1 MQRRGTR
8 RKKANLGSEGLASG
22 SSGLSGDKAEPREIE
37 LPKSMTVHQLALVMK
52 LDPVEVIKELIR
64 NGVMA
69 NINQVI
75 DFDIAADVAGQLG
88 FEAKPVSEPKD
99 ELSEGTTEIH
109 EDPANQVARPPVV
122 TILGH
127 VDHGKTTLLDAI
139 RESNVTEK
147 EAGGITQHIGAYQVE
162 FRGQK
167 ITFLDT
173 PGHEAFTAMRA
184 RGAKATDIAVLVVA
198 ADDGVMPQTL
208 EAMNHARSAEVP
220 IVVAINKMDL
230 EGSDPDKVKRQLVER
245 GLVIEEWGG
254 EVIAIPVSAKTGEG
268 IDDLLENLLAV
279 AEISELKAD
288 PGRSA
293 VGVIVEAQV
302 DKNRGPVATVLVQTG
317 TLRTGETVVV
327 GNSWGRIKAMTTEAG
342 QRIQEAG
349 PSSPVEILGLGQI
362 PNAGDTLRTVS
373 NEKTAK
379 DLIQKRKQRLEAE
392 RQMLPTATLEDASN
406 RIGGGEATD
415 LNLIVKTDVQ
425 GSVDAVRGVLDKQS
439 SEKGRVNIIH
449 AAAGSINEG
458 DVLLAVASR
467 ATIIGFNVRVE
478 PGAKRI
484 SGAEKVDI
492 RLYEIIYRLAEDVQE
507 ALEGMLVPVT
517 KEVVEGHADV
527 RAIFS
532 MGRRNKIAGVYVND
546 GRIVRNSTIRVFR
559 GGELVNQGPISS
571 LKHFKDDV
579 REMGTG
585 FECGVGIEG
594 FNDFEVGDVLE
605 VVTIT

>member
-8 RKKANLGSEGLASG
+8 KKANRGSEGLASG
-22 SSGLSGDKAEPREIE
+22 PSGLSGDKAVPRELE
-37 LPKSMTVHQLALVMK
+37 LPKSMTVNQLAVQMHF
-52 LDPVEVIKELIR
+52 DPVEVIKELIR
-64 NGVMA
+64 NGIMA

-75 DFDIAADVAGQLG
+75 DFDVAADVAGQLG
-88 FEAKPVSEPKD
+88 FEAKPISEPKN
-99 ELSEGTTEIH
+99 EMSEGIADIY
-109 EDPANQVARPPVV
+109 EDPASQVARPPVV

-139 RESNVTEK
+139 RESNVTEG

-198 ADDGVMPQTL
+198 ADDGVMPQTV
-208 EAMNHARSAEVP
+208 EAMDHARSAEVP
-220 IVVAINKMDL
+220 IVVAINKMDV
-230 EGSDPDKVKRQLVER
+230 EGSDPDRVKRQLVER

-254 EVIAIPVSAKTGEG
+254 EVIAIPVSAKTGDG
-268 IDDLLENLLAV
+268 IDNLLENLLAV
-279 AEISELKAD
+279 AEISELRAD

-293 VGVIVEAQV
+293 VGVIVESQV

-317 TLRTGETVVV
+317 TLRIGETVVV
-327 GNSWGRIKAMTTEAG
+327 GSSWGRIKAMTTESG
-342 QRIQEAG
+342 QKIREAG

-362 PNAGDTLRTVS
+362 PNAGDTLWAVP

-379 DLIQKRKQRLEAE
+379 DLIQKRKQRLESE
-392 RQMLPTATLEDASN
+392 RQMMPLATLEDASN

-425 GSVDAVRGVLDKQS
+425 GSVDAVRGVLDKLS

-449 AAAGSINEG
+449 AASGSINEG
-458 DVLLAVASR
+458 DMLLAVASR

-492 RLYEIIYRLAEDVQE
+492 RLYEIIYRLAEDVQD
-507 ALEGMLVPVT
+507 ALEGLLVPVT
-517 KEVVEGHADV
+517 KEVVEGHAEV
-527 RAIFS
+527 RAVFS

-546 GRIVRNSTIRVFR
+546 GRVVRNSSIRVTR
-559 GGELVNQGPISS
+559 GTELIYQGPISS

-605 VVTIT
+605 VVTVA

>member
-8 RKKANLGSEGLASG
+8 RKANLGSEGLASG

-245 GLVIEEWGG
+245 
-254 EVIAIPVSAKTGEG
+254 
-268 IDDLLENLLAV
+268 
-279 AEISELKAD
+279 
-288 PGRSA
+288 
-293 VGVIVEAQV
+293 
-302 DKNRGPVATVLVQTG
+302 
-317 TLRTGETVVV
+317 
-327 GNSWGRIKAMTTEAG
+327 
-342 QRIQEAG
+342 
-349 PSSPVEILGLGQI
+349 
-362 PNAGDTLRTVS
+362 
-373 NEKTAK
+373 
-379 DLIQKRKQRLEAE
+379 
-392 RQMLPTATLEDASN
+392 
-406 RIGGGEATD
+406 
-415 LNLIVKTDVQ
+415 
-425 GSVDAVRGVLDKQS
+425 
-439 SEKGRVNIIH
+439 
-449 AAAGSINEG
+449 
-458 DVLLAVASR
+458 
-467 ATIIGFNVRVE
+467 
-478 PGAKRI
+478 
-484 SGAEKVDI
+484 
-492 RLYEIIYRLAEDVQE
+492 
-507 ALEGMLVPVT
+507 
-517 KEVVEGHADV
+517 
-527 RAIFS
+527 
-532 MGRRNKIAGVYVND
+532 
-546 GRIVRNSTIRVFR
+546 
-559 GGELVNQGPISS
+559 
-571 LKHFKDDV
+571 
-579 REMGTG
+579 
-585 FECGVGIEG
+585 
-594 FNDFEVGDVLE
+594 
-605 VVTIT
+605 

>member
-8 RKKANLGSEGLASG
+8 KKTNLGSEGSASG
-22 SSGLSGDKAEPREIE
+22 SSVLSGDKVASRELE
-37 LPKSMTVHQLALVMK
+37 LPKSMTVHQLALEMK
-52 LDPVEVIKELIR
+52 IDPVEVIKELIR
-64 NGVMA
+64 NGIMA

-75 DFDIAADVAGQLG
+75 DFDIASDVAGQLG
-88 FEAKPVSEPKD
+88 FEAKPTSESKAG
-99 ELSEGTTEIH
+99 LSEGIAEI
-109 EDPANQVARPPVV
+109 EDDPANQVVRPPVV

-139 RESNVTEK
+139 RESNVTER

-198 ADDGVMPQTL
+198 ADDGVMPQTV
-208 EAMNHARSAEVP
+208 EAMDHARSADVP
-220 IVVAINKMDL
+220 IVVAINKMDV

-254 EVIAIPVSAKTGEG
+254 EVIAIPVSAKTGDG
-268 IDDLLENLLAV
+268 IDDLLENLLVV

-293 VGVIVEAQV
+293 VGVIVESRV
-302 DKNRGPVATVLVQTG
+302 DKSRGPVATVLVQAG
-317 TLRTGETVVV
+317 TLRIGETVVV
-327 GNSWGRIKAMTTEAG
+327 GSAWGRIKAMITESG
-342 QRIQEAG
+342 QRIHEAG
-349 PSSPVEILGLGQI
+349 PSSPVEILGLGEI
-362 PNAGDTLRTVS
+362 PNAGDTLWAVP
-373 NEKTAK
+373 NEKMAK
-379 DLIQKRKQRLEAE
+379 DLIQKRKLRLESE
-392 RQMLPTATLEDASN
+392 RQMLPASTLEDASN

-425 GSVDAVRGVLDKQS
+425 GSVDAVRGVLDKLS
-439 SEKGRVNIIH
+439 SERGRVNIIH

-458 DVLLAVASR
+458 DVLLAVASS

-484 SGAEKVDI
+484 SGADRVDI
-492 RLYEIIYRLAEDVQE
+492 RLYEIIYRLAEDVQD
-507 ALEGMLVPVT
+507 ALEGMLAPVT

-546 GRIVRNSTIRVFR
+546 GRIVRNSSIRVIR
-559 GGELVNQGPISS
+559 GAELVHQGPISS